1 MMQAPQPSQRSIQ
14 RRSPAADPGPPPN
27 IPARAISPTSS
38 SVPQPRGSTTSARA
52 PGTGSSSRRQNGAT
66 HGTNSGPPL
75 SQIEKSVTHLLVAT
89 KQLLET
95 LTRWSRHEATDTNVS
110 DVYVRLG
117 YEFNIACRAFAAIG
131 VDTSDLGNVPE
142 LLREILESTLS
153 QEASPEGLDQY
164 LPKIRDIIIT
174 LLHGLKR
181 KQQKLRQKQS
191 KESASQNAE
200 ANVPR
205 NTSTSSVASAN
216 TGITTLLNEGID
228 PNYMPDDRMIVDG
241 KVVTKP
247 EANQNQQVPPRG
259 SSMSTSPQRRG
270 MPQRGLS
277 SRGSTSSE
285 QSTLSSTT
293 MQNMPVLAPFSG
305 DEAALP
311 PRPGSGDLTMDA
323 FPPPP
328 PPPPPKQNALAAL
341 QRGGDLERRASRR
354 YSAYHISK
362 HLGAAAPMPMLPPQN
377 SPIPNRGRDLRETM
391 NAVRGRGSTVHSKQP
406 STSPVI
412 SEETSNRLPNRISET
427 TEPRS
432 SQEAPSANTDQQ
444 NSEPKTPQTKDRK
457 ASNDLDWQ
465 GSAEANRISG
475 ATLQG
480 PPTDALPVFA
490 PGLYDAK
497 ENDAPQ
503 TPVNAAR
510 QSPTTYTGPGEN
522 REFVPEQSPQPGKEL
537 TLFLQYK
544 TRIKKFVMADGYN
557 DLSIARLQLAFIEKF
572 AWNTHNNGVDLPEI
586 YIQDPVSGVRH
597 ELEDLA
603 DIKDRSVLVLNVEAL
618 DEVKRHI
625 DEGLGGLRKMVEG
638 VKTAIDDQKATMQRV
653 SERQNDAAKEI
664 TRLSMAPQS
673 VVPPAGPLARGI
685 PPHSPKNAGNKADID
700 ELQSLRRDLA
710 VVRQTFSAFQAN
722 IGSSMS
728 SIRTKA
734 SSVSEAALRAAVPNM
749 KNDSGRSYVNSGK
762 KTLNDDSDKLV
773 GRVDD
778 LQDIVEDLRK
788 DVVLRGVR
796 PLPRQLEDVAKDLSI
811 ATQEL
816 RKMQEYLKR
825 ERPIWTKIW
834 EKELETV
841 CNDREELTMQEDL
854 ATDLQDDLEKAT
866 QTFALVEQATK
877 EQMKDVPGGT
887 PAGRAVK
894 GLNHVTLADPTV
906 AKEGVLGEV
915 RALQPNHEG
924 RLEAIERAE
933 KLRQKE
939 LEGRKG
945 GEFQKELGS
954 FVEGGK
960 LKKSGGFEEVERAR
974 KARDEKTRREVWER
988 QNGITQAD
996 ADIAPQ
1002 LPPVALEG
1010 EEELGVQEDQPP
1022 SALGS
1027 LNIVQMAAL
1036 HPHDGDGIQVS
1047 CSCFDFIG
1055 EVRMAI
1061 PPHTRA
1067 GGSATAQRGATAA
1080 PSNGS
1085 QTTTIHS
1092 PARNQQPVL
1101 RLRGAM
1107 RSPGER
1113 SERRI
1118 QWAEDVIDNEGLG
1131 KKSSKVC
1138 CIYHPPKASIDDS
1151 SDESS
1156 DSSSSDSD
1164 SDDDGSA
1171 RPAGGKRRSN
1181 ARGKHNHTHD
1191 HDHDGEC
1198 GHDSGKVKKSRRAPS
1213 PNAYE
1218 KVPKPKESGPA

>member
-1 MMQAPQPSQRSIQ
+1 M
-14 RRSPAADPGPPPN
+14 
-27 IPARAISPTSS
+27 
-38 SVPQPRGSTTSARA
+38 
-52 PGTGSSSRRQNGAT
+52 
-66 HGTNSGPPL
+66 
-75 SQIEKSVTHLLVAT
+75 
-89 KQLLET
+89 
-95 LTRWSRHEATDTNVS
+95 
-110 DVYVRLG
+110 
-117 YEFNIACRAFAAIG
+117 
-131 VDTSDLGNVPE
+131 DTSDLGNVPE

-191 KESASQNAE
+191 KESSSQNSE

-241 KVVTKP
+241 KVVTKS
-247 EANQNQQVPPRG
+247 EANHVPPRG

-277 SRGSTSSE
+277 SRGSMSSD

-323 FPPPP
+323 FPPPPP

-406 STSPVI
+406 STSPVK
-412 SEETSNRLPNRISET
+412 SGEPSNRVPSRISEQS
-427 TEPRS
+427 EPS
-432 SQEAPSANTDQQ
+432 STQEVPSANTDQQ
-444 NSEPKTPQTKDRK
+444 NSEAIAPQDKGRK

-490 PGLYDAK
+490 PSLYEAK
-497 ENDAPQ
+497 EKDVPL
-503 TPVNAAR
+503 TPDEAR
-510 QSPTTYTGPGEN
+510 QSPTAYTGPSEN

-544 TRIKKFVMADGYN
+544 TRIKKFVMTDGYN
-557 DLSIARLQLAFIEKF
+557 DLSMARLQLAFIEKF

-653 SERQNDAAKEI
+653 SERQQDAAKEI
-664 TRLSMAPQS
+664 TRLSMVPQTA
-673 VVPPAGPLARGI
+673 VPLAETFTRSI
-685 PPHSPKNAGNKADID
+685 PPHSPKNEGNKADIN
-700 ELQSLRRDLA
+700 ELQSLRRNLA
-710 VVRQTFSAFQAN
+710 VVRQTFSSFQAN
-722 IGSSMS
+722 MESSMS

-734 SSVSEAALRAAVPNM
+734 SSVSDAAIRAAVPNM
-749 KNDSGRSYVNSGK
+749 KNDSGRSYVNTGK

-796 PLPRQLEDVAKDLSI
+796 PLPRQLEGVAKDLSI

-816 RKMQEYLKR
+816 RKMQEFLKR

-877 EQMKDVPGGT
+877 EQMKDLPGGAT
-887 PAGRAVK
+887 GGRALSK

-906 AKEGVLGEV
+906 VKEGVLGEV

-945 GEFQKELGS
+945 GEFQKELGN

-960 LKKSGGFEEVERAR
+960 LKKAGGFEEVERAR
-974 KARDEKTRREVWER
+974 KAKDEKTRREVWER
-988 QNGITQAD
+988 QNGVTQAD

-1002 LPPVALEG
+1002 LPPIALEG
-1010 EEELGVQEDQPP
+1010 EDELGVQEDQPP
-1022 SALGS
+1022 
-1027 LNIVQMAAL
+1027 
-1036 HPHDGDGIQVS
+1036 
-1047 CSCFDFIG
+1047 
-1055 EVRMAI
+1055 
-1061 PPHTRA
+1061 
-1067 GGSATAQRGATAA
+1067 
-1080 PSNGS
+1080 
-1085 QTTTIHS
+1085 
-1092 PARNQQPVL
+1092 
-1101 RLRGAM
+1101 
-1107 RSPGER
+1107 
-1113 SERRI
+1113 
-1118 QWAEDVIDNEGLG
+1118 VI
-1131 KKSSKVC
+1131 
-1138 CIYHPPKASIDDS
+1138 
-1151 SDESS
+1151 
-1156 DSSSSDSD
+1156 
-1164 SDDDGSA
+1164 
-1171 RPAGGKRRSN
+1171 
-1181 ARGKHNHTHD
+1181 
-1191 HDHDGEC
+1191 
-1198 GHDSGKVKKSRRAPS
+1198 
-1213 PNAYE
+1213 
-1218 KVPKPKESGPA
+1218 